1 MIAVIGIPV
10 ALALVYGIPA
20 ARAPGPVASPL
31 TLEADLSERKLTLS
45 RDGETVKTY
54 DIAIGSPKYPT
65 PTGSYTINKMIWN
78 PAWKP
83 PNTKWAEGKTPK
95 EPGSAGNPMRTVKIF
110 FQEPDYY
117 IHGTNATETLG
128 EAASHGCLRMDP
140 DDAAEVGL
148 MVMENGGVTRD
159 WDWVKNI
166 LGLGEERVV
175 SLQRSAPLT
184 VRY

>member
-20 ARAPGPVASPL
+20 ARAPGPADSPL
-31 TLEADLSERKLTLS
+31 TLVADLSDRKLTIS

-54 DIAIGSPKYPT
+54 DIAIGAPSFPT
-65 PTGSYTINKMIWN
+65 PPGDYSIHRMVWN
-78 PAWKP
+78 PAWTP
-83 PNTKWAEGKTPK
+83 PHQTWAEGSTPK
-95 EPGSAGNPMRTVKIF
+95 APGEGANPMRTVKIF

-140 DDAAEVGL
+140 NDAAEVGL
-148 MVMENGGVTRD
+148 MIMQAGGISRD

-166 LGLGEERVV
+166 LGLGEEKYVT
-175 SLQRSAPLT
+175 LQRNASLT
-184 VRY
+184 IRN